1 MKSSSPGDQGLPATG
16 HAVPTSH
23 STDPQLYKTHPGRGD
38 GKRGEKEMIATQPCV
53 TQVYYLLMLRYER
66 GRSSPHPGMGSMTQ
80 HDPELL
86 WLAGSSGSN

>member
-1 MKSSSPGDQGLPATG
+1 MKSASPGDQGLPATG
-16 HAVPTSH
+16 LTVSSSQ

-53 TQVYYLLMLRYER
+53 TQVHYLLMLRYER